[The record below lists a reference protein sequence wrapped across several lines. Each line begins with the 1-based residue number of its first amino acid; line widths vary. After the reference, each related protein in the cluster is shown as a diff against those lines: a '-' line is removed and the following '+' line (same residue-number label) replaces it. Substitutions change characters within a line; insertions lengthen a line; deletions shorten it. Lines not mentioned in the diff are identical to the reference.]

1 MNKILRALIG
11 GLLIAVFDVVFGG
24 ITCGG
29 AFNFIY
35 KLQPYMWKTMCVT
48 VPDCK
53 LMTVLSLSNFVFGF
67 IFTLV
72 FIWIYKGLPGKNAL
86 QKGLYFG
93 LIIWIIG
100 NLQGM
105 VSTYIFSNMLPGVI
119 SYMALTG
126 LIRIL
131 GAGYIASIV
140 YKE

>member
-1 MNKILRALIG
+1 MNKIIRALIG
-11 GLLIAVFDVVFGG
+11 GLLIAVFDMVFGG

-53 LMTVLSLSNFVFGF
+53 LMTMLSLSNFVFGF

-86 QKGLYFG
+86 QKGIYFA
-93 LIIWIIG
+93 LIVWIIG

-119 SYMALTG
+119 SYMTLTG